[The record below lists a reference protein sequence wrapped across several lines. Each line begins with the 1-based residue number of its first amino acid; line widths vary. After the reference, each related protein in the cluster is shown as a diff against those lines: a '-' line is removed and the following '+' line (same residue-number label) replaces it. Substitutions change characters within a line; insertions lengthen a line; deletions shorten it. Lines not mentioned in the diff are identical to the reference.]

1 MFDEAKAIKNVLGGD
16 VRAFQ
21 LIVQQYERLVF
32 SILNRMLTNSR
43 DIEDVGQDIFVK
55 VYNGLGKF
63 NFQSKLST
71 WIARI
76 AYNTAVNHLK
86 KNAGKNYAEEP
97 DDLETIHFT
106 GDTPEVGMIKNEL
119 NAYVNKLV
127 EQLPVQYKTVI
138 TLYHYNEFSYKE
150 IQDITSLPEGTI
162 KGYLFRAR
170 KLLKEQLEKYGAR

>member
-1 MFDEAKAIKNVLGGD
+1 MFDEAKAIKNVLNGD
-16 VRAFQ
+16 VSAFQ

-32 SILNRMLTNSR
+32 SVLNRMLTSNE
-43 DIEDVGQDIFVK
+43 DIEDVGQDIFIK
-55 VYNGLGKF
+55 VYKNLGKF

-86 KNAGKNYAEEP
+86 KAGKNYTDEP
-97 DDLETIHFT
+97 ENLETIHFSA
-106 GDTPEVGMIKNEL
+106 DTPETGMIRKEL
-119 NAYVNKLV
+119 DAYINKLV
-127 EQLPVQYKTVI
+127 DQLPVQYKTVI

-150 IQDITSLPEGTI
+150 IQDITNLPEGTI

-170 KLLKEQLEKYGAR
+170 KLLKEQLEKYGAE